1 MIMKKL
7 LVVFAFVLLAGCGG
21 SKIQL
26 NNGTGLDLAVLTMTI
41 DGNSETWHNVKAD
54 QTVGS
59 DMAIPSGASPIL
71 LEWETAGEQLSM
83 EYVTIDS
90 ANSAKRVSI
99 LFAADE
105 MSVNY
110 AF

>member
-1 MIMKKL
+1 MKKL
-7 LVVFAFVLLAGCGG
+7 LVVLAFVLLAGCGG

-26 NNGTGLDLAVLTMTI
+26 NNGTGLDLAILTMTI
-41 DGNSETWHNVKAD
+41 GENSESWYNVEAD
-54 QTVGS
+54 KIVGS
-59 DMAIPSGASPIL
+59 DMEIPPGASPIL

>member
-1 MIMKKL
+1 MKKL
-7 LVVFAFVLLAGCGG
+7 LVVLAFVLLAGCGG

-41 DGNSETWHNVKAD
+41 HGNSETWYNVKAD

-59 DMAIPSGASPIL
+59 DMEIPPGASPIL

-90 ANSAKRVSI
+90 ANSAERVSI

>member
-1 MIMKKL
+1 MKIKKTL
-7 LVVFAFVLLAGCGG
+7 IVAAFILIAGCGG

-41 DGNSETWHNVKAD
+41 GGNSETWYNVEAD
-54 QTVGS
+54 QTIGS
-59 DMAIPSGASPIL
+59 DMEIPPGAVSIQL
-71 LEWETAGEQLSM
+71 DWETAGEQWSI

-90 ANSAKRVSI
+90 ANSAERLSI
-99 LFAADE
+99 LFAPDE